1 MFQSDYRREMDR
13 LAPSRPAMEKLE
25 GLLAEGP
32 AEGKRPRRRLG
43 RRAALALAL
52 CGALTATALAAG
64 PSVWEGLTHRLGDFA
79 PYMTAAQGTAAEQG
93 VEVALVGSISDG
105 YVSKVY
111 FTVTDRTGGRFNSH
125 TAISARLDGALSG
138 AAGSLGC
145 QVLEFD
151 QAAGRL
157 LVEAGATGLSGDAP
171 VTLEVSGI
179 DPGFRRVQEARF
191 RPPASGQALDTET
204 TAEGDVVLK
213 AGQTPQN
220 SPDTADFSISSMGF
234 DGQGRFH
241 IRLTMAEGFTGDGL
255 LAVPYDAGNEQMGS
269 TLERIAVDGG
279 MDCVVGGITPAD
291 AADMAY
297 IRVYGTYRGPE
308 APIEGTWSLPVALE
322 PAEARTLTL
331 ERELGNFRV
340 GLVELS
346 PLSVAVSY
354 DRLHGEPGFLS
365 SLQVTRKDG
374 TQAALE
380 MKMGSAGGA
389 DGLDAYSLWL
399 FTQPVELDDIA
410 SITIRGETIPL
421 S

>member
-1 MFQSDYRREMDR
+1 M
-13 LAPSRPAMEKLE
+13 
-25 GLLAEGP
+25 
-32 AEGKRPRRRLG
+32 
-43 RRAALALAL
+43 
-52 CGALTATALAAG
+52 
-64 PSVWEGLTHRLGDFA
+64 WEGLTHRLGDFA

-93 VEVALVGSISDG
+93 VEVALVGSIGDG

-213 AGQTPQN
+213 AGQTPQD

-255 LAVPYDAGNEQMGS
+255 LAVPYDAGDEQIGS

-291 AADMAY
+291 AAAVLSHPQGGRKGVAASMAF
-297 IRVYGTYRGPE
+297 RVLLNKADTPE
-308 APIEGTWSLPVALE
+308 RAAWGREIQEGL
-322 PAEARTLTL
+322 ARQGIFSAVTHYE
-331 ERELGNFRV
+331 ERERG
-340 GLVELS
+340 GLC
-346 PLSVAVSY
+346 
-354 DRLHGEPGFLS
+354 
-365 SLQVTRKDG
+365 
-374 TQAALE
+374 
-380 MKMGSAGGA
+380 
-389 DGLDAYSLWL
+389 L
-399 FTQPVELDDIA
+399 F
-410 SITIRGETIPL
+410 
-421 S
+421 